1 MKNKK
6 GEAMREKIL
15 KVGLGIGTPIFA
27 IIIVHF
33 LFFTNQKYM
42 FPVEIGKLELNDEI
56 RQGATTS
63 INCFPADVLELLDQI
78 EQEQS
83 YVNIEELEQLRE
95 NIESIDAAYI
105 VITRRRPLR
114 YIRYYDENKP
124 ILGDLSDGWGS
135 FGSYGEDNGNVLYF
149 YRVRQKIVEPYDGN
163 V

>member
-1 MKNKK
+1 MK
-6 GEAMREKIL
+6 KIL
-15 KVGLGIGTPIFA
+15 KTGLWIIISILLGIF
-27 IIIVHF
+27 IIHW
-33 LFFTNQKYM
+33 LFFGNRKYI
-42 FPVEIGKLELNDEI
+42 FPAEIGKLELNYEI

-63 INCFPADVLELLDQI
+63 INCFPADVLEFLDQI

-95 NIESIDAAYI
+95 NIESIDVAYI

-114 YIRYYDENKP
+114 YIRYYNGSKP
-124 ILGDLSDGWGS
+124 ILGDLSDGWGA
-135 FGSYGEDNGNVLYF
+135 FGCYGEDNGNVLYF